1 MRKFFCVVL
10 YLECAVDIFKVA
22 LREIHLESPTKK
34 STYDV
39 LIRRR
44 KKKNLFL
51 ASNDAFLGKLS
62 GIE

>member
-39 LIRRR
+39 LIRR
-44 KKKNLFL
+44 KKNLFL

>member
-39 LIRRR
+39 LIDE